1 MRIEMAIIFGMA
13 GFPFSEGAK
22 LAIAKAKDRIFRAD
36 WKENVF
42 DIENVKKSVLEI
54 TKG

>member
-1 MRIEMAIIFGMA
+1 MA
-13 GFPFSEGAK
+13 GFPFSDGAI
-22 LAIAKAKDRIFRAD
+22 LAINKAKDRIFRPD

-42 DIENVKKSVLEI
+42 DIANVKRSVDEI